1 MGRACSLKG
10 GKTLISFPRRRLHD
24 RCTSFPSSTTSPS
37 QGVDLCTSLPTAPTT
52 TMKLLAD
59 IALLDEVLKFQGT
72 FLSSCFSWGEG
83 PSSFTTS
90 FWVPNSSTL
99 GEDHRRPT
107 LCLKRWEKGVIKAR
121 ANVVKGPLSMVLQDG
136 SEVVFPEN
144 VSFEDDMP
152 FNKKLSNFKDFNR
165 FLGMLV
171 EGYEEKIV
179 LLLKKLNGGGTL
191 YKNIKKK
198 VVFALHFE
206 RELKMLDCTVNY
218 GEPVFANRRSD
229 GNKWELILVD

>member
-1 MGRACSLKG
+1 M
-10 GKTLISFPRRRLHD
+10 
-24 RCTSFPSSTTSPS
+24 
-37 QGVDLCTSLPTAPTT
+37 
-52 TMKLLAD
+52 
-59 IALLDEVLKFQGT
+59 
-72 FLSSCFSWGEG
+72 
-83 PSSFTTS
+83 
-90 FWVPNSSTL
+90 
-99 GEDHRRPT
+99 
-107 LCLKRWEKGVIKAR
+107 
-121 ANVVKGPLSMVLQDG
+121 
-136 SEVVFPEN
+136 VFPEN

>member
-107 LCLKRWEKGVIKAR
+107 LCLKRWGGSPEWEKGALEAR
-121 ANVVKGPLSMVLQDG
+121 ADVVKGLLSMVLQDG
-136 SEVVFPEN
+136 LEVVFPEN
-144 VSFEDDMP
+144 ASSEEDLPSD
-152 FNKKLSNFKDFNR
+152 KELSNF
-165 FLGMLV
+165 
-171 EGYEEKIV
+171 
-179 LLLKKLNGGGTL
+179 
-191 YKNIKKK
+191 
-198 VVFALHFE
+198 
-206 RELKMLDCTVNY
+206 
-218 GEPVFANRRSD
+218 
-229 GNKWELILVD
+229 